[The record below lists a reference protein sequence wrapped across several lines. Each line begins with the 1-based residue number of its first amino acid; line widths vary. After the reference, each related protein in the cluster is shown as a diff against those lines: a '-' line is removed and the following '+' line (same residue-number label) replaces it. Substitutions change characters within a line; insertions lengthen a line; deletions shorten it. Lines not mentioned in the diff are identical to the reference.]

1 MSSVPD
7 ALKISPVSD
16 VSKMSP
22 TSGALK
28 IRSASDALKVQ
39 DRRDQMFLTM
49 AKDAAKVKEK
59 SRVAR
64 GKMRRQVDYRG
75 TRYRRFQQRRGEAM
89 EEEVRTEILARHE
102 KSTHSMTKWLQQ
114 QKLAN
119 SEEGTPREGEVESE
133 NSGQS
138 EDAVGTFEPAGPG
151 PSIVDNECD
160 PNPVKK
166 TKLE

>member
-7 ALKISPVSD
+7 ALKINPVSD

-89 EEEVRTEILARHE
+89 EEDDMTETRARHE
-102 KSTHSMTKWLQQ
+102 KYTHSMAEWLQQ
-114 QKLAN
+114 QKLVN
-119 SEEGTPREGEVESE
+119 SEEGTPREGVVETE

-138 EDAVGTFEPAGPG
+138 DDAVVVE
-151 PSIVDNECD
+151 NECD

-166 TKLE
+166 TKLG